1 MSAAQIITSIL
12 NLATALL
19 AFHWLTES
27 RKIPWV
33 GRIGVGLV
41 IMSLIWRMDR
51 PNVSPDSIA
60 LSAGLALWLASRLV
74 NKRPHIH

>member
-1 MSAAQIITSIL
+1 MSAVEIIITML
-12 NLATALL
+12 NIATALL
-19 AFHWLTES
+19 AFHWLTVS
-27 RKIPWV
+27 RKIPVV

-51 PNVSPDSIA
+51 PNVSLDSIT

-74 NKRPHIH
+74 NKRPHTH